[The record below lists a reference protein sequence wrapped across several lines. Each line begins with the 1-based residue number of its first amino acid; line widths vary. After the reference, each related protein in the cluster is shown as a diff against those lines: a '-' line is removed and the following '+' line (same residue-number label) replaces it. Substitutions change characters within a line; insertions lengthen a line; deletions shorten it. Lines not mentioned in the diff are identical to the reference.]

1 MHYEVRVYGEA
12 ADFVVDNIWISS
24 MGESSNRAHLTRLG
38 ITHIACIGA
47 NLRQHFPT
55 DFVYHSASINDLSN
69 ENIIQHLPACL
80 AFIERSQR
88 AGGRI
93 LVHCAAGMSRSASV
107 VLAYLIREKQ
117 MPYDDALQFLRQKR
131 PVVQPNVGF
140 ERQLRAWA
148 LEGCPVP
155 VPASRRCNLA

>member
-131 PVVQPNVGF
+131 TADARKLASKAKQNTTN
-140 ERQLRAWA
+140 RA
-148 LEGCPVP
+148 GCP
-155 VPASRRCNLA
+155 AQRGF